1 MKIVRELLAN
11 KSRDVWSVGPK
22 ATVYEALTLMGEK
35 EVGALIVVEE
45 GKVAGIISERDYARK
60 VALRGKTARE
70 TIVEEIMT
78 PAEEMHRVKP
88 ETTIAD
94 CMVVITGKRVRHLPV
109 FEGNRVVGLVSI
121 GDVLKSF
128 HRRAG
133 GFDRAAEQLHSRE
146 VCVVMAPFS
155 LPWQQLPKA
164 P

>member
-11 KSRDVWSVGPK
+11 KRGDVWSVGPK

-35 EVGALIVVEE
+35 EVGALMVMSE

-70 TIVEEIMT
+70 TIVDEIMT
-78 PAEEMHRVKP
+78 PAVEMHRVKP

-109 FEGNRVVGLVSI
+109 FDGNRVVGLVSI

-128 HRRAG
+128 I
-133 GFDRAAEQLHSRE
+133 DEQEVLIEQLSNYIAGKY
-146 VCVVMAPFS
+146 V
-155 LPWQQLPKA
+155 
-164 P
+164 